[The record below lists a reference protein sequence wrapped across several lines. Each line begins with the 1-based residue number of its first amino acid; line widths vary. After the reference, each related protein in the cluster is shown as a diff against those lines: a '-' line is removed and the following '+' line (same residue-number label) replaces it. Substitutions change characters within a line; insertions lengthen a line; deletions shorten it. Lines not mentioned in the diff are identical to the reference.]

1 MKLAFKN
8 RFSAGYKYREV
19 PVKLSIGT
27 LEAVC
32 DMLKID
38 FWQIGKTIKDKDYD
52 FLVALLYQGYLT
64 ACKEAYIRSGKSS
77 YPTPEYRLLHAAIW
91 YEYLNQESQRE
102 FVGMMQALLGKLKKG
117 DKKKVKADPVE

>member
-8 RFSAGYKYREV
+8 RFSAGYNYKEV
-19 PVKLSIGT
+19 PIELNIGT

-32 DMLKID
+32 EMLNID

-64 ACKEAYIRSGKSS
+64 TCKGKFEKPK
-77 YPTPEYRLLHAAIW
+77 YDLFHAAVW
-91 YEYLNQESQRE
+91 YEYLPQDSQRE
-102 FVGMMQALLGKLKKG
+102 FVGMMQALLGKLKRG
-117 DKKKVKADPVE
+117 DKKKVKVEPAE

>member
-8 RFSAGYKYREV
+8 RFSAGYNYKEV
-19 PVKLSIGT
+19 PIELNIGT
-27 LEAVC
+27 LESVC
-32 DMLKID
+32 EMLNID

-77 YPTPEYRLLHAAIW
+77 YPTPEYSFLHAAVW
-91 YEYLNQESQRE
+91 YEYLPQDSQRE
-102 FVGMMQALLGKLKKG
+102 FVGMMQALLGKLKRG
-117 DKKKVKADPVE
+117 DKKKVKVEPVE